1 MAEKP
6 LTPEEKALFEDS
18 FPCNSIPFL
27 DRLRKI
33 LDENKTNSLKSLK
46 GKELDKA
53 KSCLQVLMMQAYGQA
68 YDLNLAEEWV
78 RLRFELIYLTK
89 EVKSNADIPGGK

>member
-6 LTPEEKALFEDS
+6 LTSEEKALFEDS

-33 LDENKTNSLKSLK
+33 LNENKTNTLQALRSLQ

-53 KSCLQVLMMQAYGQA
+53 KSCLQVLMMQAYGQG
-68 YDLNLAEEWV
+68 YDLNSTKEWI
-78 RLRFELIYLTK
+78 RLQFELIYK
-89 EVKSNADIPGGK
+89 ESEVKSNA

>member
-1 MAEKP
+1 MEMAEKP
-6 LTPEEKALFEDS
+6 LTSEEKALFEDS

-53 KSCLQVLMMQAYGQA
+53 KSCLQVLMMQAYGQG
-68 YDLNLAEEWV
+68 YDLNSTEEWI
-78 RLRFELIYLTK
+78 RLRFELIYKK
-89 EVKSNADIPGGK
+89 EEVNA

>member
-6 LTPEEKALFEDS
+6 LTSEEKALFEES

-33 LDENKTNSLKSLK
+33 LDENRTNTLQALK
-46 GKELDKA
+46 GKEREKA
-53 KSCLQVLMMQAYGQA
+53 KSCLQVLMMQAYGQG
-68 YDLNLAEEWV
+68 YDLNSTEEWI
-78 RLRFELIYLTK
+78 RLRFELIYKK
-89 EVKSNADIPGGK
+89 EEVNA